1 MLNIRLNACCV
12 GERICQSTTKHSQML
27 KASLHIIPSRIEKRC
42 MLVLI
47 NEELGAEFPLRRL
60 GIVDEEE
67 EEVGSTTLQ
76 TPSH

>member
-1 MLNIRLNACCV
+1 
-12 GERICQSTTKHSQML
+12 ML

-42 MLVLI
+42 MLVVI

-67 EEVGSTTLQ
+67 EVGSTTLQ